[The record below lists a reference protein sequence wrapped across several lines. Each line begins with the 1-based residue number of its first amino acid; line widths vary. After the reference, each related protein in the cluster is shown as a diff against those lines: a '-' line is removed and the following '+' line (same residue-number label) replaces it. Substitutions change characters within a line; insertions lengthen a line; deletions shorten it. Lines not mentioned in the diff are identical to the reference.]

1 MSNFLFIDTE
11 TTGLPINSSAPPTDL
26 QSWNCRLV
34 SMAYYILP
42 CDDDLL
48 YNKAILDKGYYI
60 IKPDGFIIPSSAAK
74 IHGITTE
81 IAIKEG
87 TKIEDVLDHLLSIIN
102 EYKPI
107 ILVGHNIDFDI
118 NVIDSEFFR
127 YLKTC
132 PLNLCRRFCTLKSSV
147 NYCNLPNNKY
157 PKLSELYYSLFGEN
171 FNDQHNALADVEA
184 TYKCFITL
192 KQCNIPILEPSKPR
206 LFSSCIKDFSKTVN
220 VNFFISFISRNENF
234 LNQTFANIFWLLNL
248 FCNEKYKPS
257 LSYDYLGKTDLHVDF
272 AITNITCS
280 VNSFK
285 KNIICILENYP
296 KFQYPDLLPP
306 LELPQCSEFSFEGFK
321 NLDKIVYLMILSR
334 ITLKNEYL
342 KSSFYDNSRVQNLL
356 RRLSLMYNSRYK
368 KELES
373 IEFTVI
379 PVSQVNQVFQ
389 TPPQGD
395 ESQDLGTVGCT
406 ILSILLTMFIVWLVT
421 LFIGS

>member
-87 TKIEDVLDHLLSIIN
+87 TKIENVLNHLLNIIN

-127 YLKTC
+127 YLKIC

-157 PKLSELYYSLFGEN
+157 PKLSELY
-171 FNDQHNALADVEA
+171 
-184 TYKCFITL
+184 
-192 KQCNIPILEPSKPR
+192 
-206 LFSSCIKDFSKTVN
+206 
-220 VNFFISFISRNENF
+220 
-234 LNQTFANIFWLLNL
+234 
-248 FCNEKYKPS
+248 
-257 LSYDYLGKTDLHVDF
+257 
-272 AITNITCS
+272 
-280 VNSFK
+280 
-285 KNIICILENYP
+285 
-296 KFQYPDLLPP
+296 
-306 LELPQCSEFSFEGFK
+306 
-321 NLDKIVYLMILSR
+321 
-334 ITLKNEYL
+334 
-342 KSSFYDNSRVQNLL
+342 
-356 RRLSLMYNSRYK
+356 
-368 KELES
+368 
-373 IEFTVI
+373 
-379 PVSQVNQVFQ
+379 
-389 TPPQGD
+389 
-395 ESQDLGTVGCT
+395 
-406 ILSILLTMFIVWLVT
+406 
-421 LFIGS
+421 